1 MTEHEL
7 RWDRVPQVTRSGE
20 EDTQTMSSSGGCV
33 RVSGVGPQHTEA
45 TKIWFG
51 QVSNDPGYRSLP
63 HHHGEAETGGYVLRG
78 TGRIYFGEGYR
89 EYLDMTAGDWVFVP
103 PFMPH
108 VEANMSVTEELVWLT
123 TRTPDNIVVNLDDVD
138 DSTLAGFRRV

>member
-1 MTEHEL
+1 MGENEL
-7 RWDRVPQVTRSGE
+7 RWDRVPQVTRTGE
-20 EDTQTMSSSGGCV
+20 EDTQTMSSGGCI

-78 TGRIYFGEGYR
+78 TARIYFGDGFR

-123 TRTPDNIVVNLDDVD
+123 SRTPDNIVVNLDDVD
-138 DSTLAGFRRV
+138 DATLEGFRRV